1 MGVNH
6 NQFVIKDV
14 YHDLSFKS
22 VNNDMFVIKGV
33 NHDMFVIKGVNHD
46 QSVIKGV
53 NHDLFVIK
61 GEEEGEYDE
70 DADPDYVPQ
79 VGILQNTVTKICN
92 LKLQGFFQAN
102 ILTHPSKL
110 PLHKKK
116 SVIKTIFLF
125 ICLSTSKIVFR
136 DHQCCCMPVK
146 ICI

>member
-14 YHDLSFKS
+14 YHDLYFKC
-22 VNNDMFVIKGV
+22 V

-92 LKLQGFFQAN
+92 LKSQVTFYKDFFRQ
-102 ILTHPSKL
+102 T
-110 PLHKKK
+110 
-116 SVIKTIFLF
+116 F
-125 ICLSTSKIVFR
+125 
-136 DHQCCCMPVK
+136 
-146 ICI
+146 

>member
-14 YHDLSFKS
+14 NHDLSFKS
-22 VNNDMFVIKGV
+22 V
-33 NHDMFVIKGVNHD
+33 NHDMFVIKGVNHVFVIKGVNHN

-92 LKLQGFFQAN
+92 LK
-102 ILTHPSKL
+102 S
-110 PLHKKK
+110 
-116 SVIKTIFLF
+116 
-125 ICLSTSKIVFR
+125 
-136 DHQCCCMPVK
+136 
-146 ICI
+146 